1 MNQVS
6 APSKRKVCVSI
17 GNPRIALSVIWG
29 HSDCRTIILIWK
41 NFCLSSDCCGVILRN
56 KCLAQTFCLWCY
68 TRGYVYKWFLRLSL
82 LLGSWLAILT
92 ISWYDTSFFP
102 LRFYS
107 KDNFPSGLHSKIVLL
122 LLTLLKKKKKKRLL
136 RCAKVFSRAITAV
149 FCWEIIIHES
159 VAFLHLS
166 WAKAL
171 TSILFQAA
179 CPWMFVSA
187 LEDWDLSL

>member
-122 LLTLLKKKKKKRLL
+122 LLTLLKKKKKASQMCKGIFKGYNGCFLL
-136 RCAKVFSRAITAV
+136 GDNYPWICCISASLLSQSINF
-149 FCWEIIIHES
+149 
-159 VAFLHLS
+159 HL
-166 WAKAL
+166 
-171 TSILFQAA
+171 
-179 CPWMFVSA
+179 VSGC
-187 LEDWDLSL
+187 LSLDVCVSLGRLRSVSL